1 MTGGGRPV
9 GDEELEKLLFNR
21 VTLAKSGRTTGCTQG
36 VIIAINATTV
46 INYPP
51 QARFTRQILIGAE
64 PNRIA
69 CVGPDPAGAQIA
81 APGDSGSL
89 WVTNDPRIKDRNG
102 NRAAVP
108 VGLLFASRAAAPGT
122 VVVANPIRDVLTALG
137 VELVAKAP
145 PVGNNP
151 ILDSLR

>member
-1 MTGGGRPV
+1 MSRIARGS
-9 GDEELEKLLFNR
+9 LWC
-21 VTLAKSGRTTGCTQG
+21 AKRFIDSRSSPLDY
-36 VIIAINATTV
+36 ATTV

-108 VGLLFASRAAAPGT
+108 VGLLFASRAAAPAAVPSRCRAGCGH
-122 VVVANPIRDVLTALG
+122 L
-137 VELVAKAP
+137 
-145 PVGNNP
+145 
-151 ILDSLR
+151 